1 MSVVVSVRIPKHLKE
16 KLERYGIDVP
26 ELIRSKLVE
35 EVERIEREEL
45 RRLLDELKSRLQGK
59 IDPYELSKLVEEG
72 RGER

>member
-35 EVERIEREEL
+35 EVERIEKEEI
-45 RRLLDELKSRLQGK
+45 RRLLDELKSSLQGK
-59 IDPYELSKLVEEG
+59 IDPHELSKLVEEG
-72 RGER
+72 RRER